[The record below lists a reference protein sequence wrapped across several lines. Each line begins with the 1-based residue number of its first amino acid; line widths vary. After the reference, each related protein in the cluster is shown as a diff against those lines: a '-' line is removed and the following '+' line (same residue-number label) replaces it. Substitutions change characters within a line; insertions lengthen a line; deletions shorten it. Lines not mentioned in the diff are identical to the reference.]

1 MNPSLDGSM
10 DQSRLFIGLV
20 LEKAQLAFLFLGRI
34 RPPGEKE
41 TKIDLDAAR
50 LQIDILE
57 MLQQKTR
64 GNLTKE
70 EEELLNDTLTELRL
84 AYVEAVERQKQQ
96 SSTQAQPSTTVSS
109 SSAASSDTSS
119 STSQSASPSKEEESD
134 SGRRRFFKSYGP

>member
-1 MNPSLDGSM
+1 M

-34 RPPGEKE
+34 RPPEEKE

-70 EEELLNDTLTELRL
+70 EENLLNDTLTELRL

-96 SSTQAQPSTTVSS
+96 PSPQAQPST
-109 SSAASSDTSS
+109 SS
-119 STSQSASPSKEEESD
+119 STAQSD
-134 SGRRRFFKSYGP
+134 SSSTTQSGEDSDSARRRFFKSYGP